1 MNCERFQQSIALS
14 IYGELLDDER
24 HQLEN
29 HLAECGR
36 CREDLEGMEALHR
49 AMSLYPVQE
58 PSANLVART
67 RMRLEE
73 ALDSVPHSSWASGI
87 LETFITG
94 ITRLQAAP
102 ALTASVLVLGLVVGG
117 VSGYR
122 AGEKSRPE
130 VAQQQVPVELD
141 PVAVPAEIANVSSI
155 VRQPN
160 SELVEVH
167 YNRLV
172 PETMHG
178 SLDDPGVRQLLL
190 LGAQSQLNPG
200 VRDNSFDLL
209 ADECR
214 AGHQCG
220 DGPIRGALMVA
231 LRYDPK
237 PSVRL
242 KALEGL
248 EPYIAEDVRVRDAVL
263 EALMNDEDAS
273 VRTQAIGLLAPV
285 EGDSSVR
292 HVLHTV
298 ASRDHNPHIR
308 TVSRQVLEQLS
319 QVQ

>member
-1 MNCERFQQSIALS
+1 
-14 IYGELLDDER
+14 
-24 HQLEN
+24 
-29 HLAECGR
+29 
-36 CREDLEGMEALHR
+36 
-49 AMSLYPVQE
+49 MSLYPVQE

-73 ALDSVPHSSWASGI
+73 ALDSVPHSSWASRI

-94 ITRLQAAP
+94 LTRLQAAP
-102 ALTASVLVLGLVVGG
+102 ALTSFILVLGLVVGG
-117 VSGYR
+117 F
-122 AGEKSRPE
+122 AGFRIGQRSQTEAPPKQIAAEPE
-130 VAQQQVPVELD
+130 A
-141 PVAVPAEIANVSSI
+141 ASPAEIANVSSI
-155 VRQPN
+155 VQQPN
-160 SELVEVH
+160 SEMVEVH

-190 LGAQSQLNPG
+190 LGAQSRLDPG
-200 VRDNSFDLL
+200 VRDNSLGLL
-209 ADECR
+209 AAECR
-214 AGHQCG
+214 AGHQCD
-220 DGPIRGALMVA
+220 DGPIREALMVA
-231 LRYDPK
+231 LRYDRK

-263 EALMNDEDAS
+263 EALMNDEDAT
-273 VRTQAIGLLAPV
+273 VRTKAISLLEPV
-285 EGDSSVR
+285 EGDSTVR

-298 ASRDHNPHIR
+298 ASRDQNPHIR